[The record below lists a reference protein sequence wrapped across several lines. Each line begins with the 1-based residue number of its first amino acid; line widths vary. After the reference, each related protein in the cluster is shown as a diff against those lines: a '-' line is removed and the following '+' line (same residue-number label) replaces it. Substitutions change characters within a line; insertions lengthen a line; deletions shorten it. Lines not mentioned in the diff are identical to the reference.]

1 MTVLPTDVTGGDVDL
16 ICGNDR
22 TDVRTLKS
30 IINVVANSNSVT
42 IGVPVGSECCLTG
55 QLTAHHYFSHRPCV
69 TIEKNDIL
77 PSTPLKKQV
86 SLCNYVPFIL
96 PYIGT
101 SL

>member
-55 QLTAHHYFSHRPCV
+55 HERAEAFLSLFDD
-69 TIEKNDIL
+69 TINNWDASSDK
-77 PSTPLKKQV
+77 V
-86 SLCNYVPFIL
+86 
-96 PYIGT
+96 
-101 SL
+101 